1 MDLNVVKKV
10 PLHST
15 ASDAEYWRSCS
26 AEERLETVESIRRE
40 FHDWPE
46 GKSGDEDLPRLQR
59 VYRVRK
65 LK

>member
-1 MDLNVVKKV
+1 MDRKVVKKV
-10 PLHST
+10 SLHST
-15 ASDAEYWRSCS
+15 ASDAEYWRGRPP
-26 AEERLETVESIRRE
+26 EERLETVESIRRE

-46 GKSGDEDLPRLQR
+46 GKTADEDLPRLQR